1 MRLTVN
7 MSFKQFLYLC
17 LTFLTLSG
25 SRGGWARVYQDC
37 RPDDRREQLDD
48 FCPKLEGTPL
58 DHCCPEDIRRN
69 TPLTC
74 HYAVGTTET
83 FLSATPFVK
92 CINGANETRQCC
104 GIRVRSC
111 QADLIIKSFISRLLK
126 RNGQCCFEASC
137 PPADYWRSPPAAPG
151 FTPNHR
157 LTTPGSL
164 NCTDGVIRPNECS
177 PDLAMCDSIDSS
189 NDPCP
194 SPPDPGPPDSGPPG
208 PSPPDPSP
216 SDPSPPDPGPP
227 DPGPAPD
234 PPAPPSPPVEE

>member
-7 MSFKQFLYLC
+7 MSFRLFLYLC
-17 LTFLTLSG
+17 LTFLTLSAT
-25 SRGGWARVYQDC
+25 RGWARVYQDC

-58 DHCCPEDIRRN
+58 DHCCPEDIRRDS
-69 TPLTC
+69 PLTC
-74 HYAVGTTET
+74 PYAVGTTET
-83 FLSATPFVK
+83 FLSATAYVK
-92 CINGANETRQCC
+92 CVNGANETRQCC
-104 GIRVRSC
+104 GIHVRSC
-111 QADLIIKSFISRLLK
+111 QTDLIIKTFISRLLK

-137 PPADYWRSPPAAPG
+137 PPADYWRAPPAAPG

-164 NCTDGVIRPNECS
+164 NCTEGVIRPNECS

-194 SPPDPGPPDSGPPG
+194 SPPAPDPPSPPG
-208 PSPPDPSP
+208 PSDPGSPNPDPGSP
-216 SDPSPPDPGPP
+216 NPGPDPGP
-227 DPGPAPD
+227 PAPD